1 MDDKTKNLLA
11 ASKFVLDQT
20 DNPETG
26 GRDSVN
32 IRFSWLKQVLNKS
45 INGKTIRINDDNKI
59 EDIEL

>member
-26 GRDSVN
+26 GRDM
-32 IRFSWLKQVLNKS
+32 IFAL
-45 INGKTIRINDDNKI
+45 
-59 EDIEL
+59 EDLRSAVADFDGE